1 MKTLSKF
8 VVKVANQAQLNVA
21 LKFFLRASRR
31 PLNPSSVGTMCGF
44 KTMYVGMYGRTV
56 NIGPSKFPFETVID
70 FNDMALLA
78 DTPTRYRALDAAG
91 FKPEPRKEIKKALP
105 IVQFDYPK
113 SDTFVRT
120 RRSVRL
126 IQATTRYYVGIEIL
140 PDNKF
145 QFKKFLKNKATN
157 VEVLTF

>member
-8 VVKVANQAQLNVA
+8 VVRVTNQAQLDIA
-21 LKFFLRASRR
+21 IKFFKRASRR
-31 PLNPSSVGTMCGF
+31 PLNCASATSLGNFPML
-44 KTMYVGMYGRTV
+44 YVGMYGRTI
-56 NIGPSKFPFETVID
+56 NAGPIKFPFEQTIE

-78 DTPTRYRALDAAG
+78 DTPTRYRALDFSG
-91 FKPEPRKEIKKALP
+91 FKPEPRKTKKDLP

-113 SDTFVRT
+113 RDSFVRT
-120 RRSVRL
+120 RRSIRL
-126 IQATTRYYVGIEIL
+126 IQATPKYYLGVEIQ

-145 QFKKFLKNKATN
+145 QFKKFLKAKATN